1 MALLATEPEPWQ
13 PPLGWWGHT
22 WRAVLVLVVSL
33 LAWSVALPQQLD
45 RGPGW
50 VAVDLALGGACA
62 VAVLWR
68 RRAPLPIAVALNLVA
83 MVSGTAAGPAVLATV
98 SAATHRRRGQ
108 LVLLAALGFVS
119 GMTWSLTYPG
129 PESAEPVWVDW
140 LLNAIVSVAVV
151 VWGMYVGSRRELLW
165 TLRERAE
172 RAESEQA
179 LRVQQART
187 TERQRIAREMHDVL
201 GHRISLVSMHA
212 GALSFRRDLDRD
224 QVAQSAQVILDNANL
239 AMSDLRSVLGV
250 LRGDDVEPDAGLDAG
265 AGDRP
270 QPTLRDLPDLVEA
283 ARGSGTR
290 VSLQVEV
297 DDATAVP
304 DALGRTAYR
313 VVQEGLTNVRKHA
326 PGAPATVTVSGD
338 PAAGLRVRVDNPVAG
353 HAVGVGGGPGYGMVG
368 LAERAELRGGTLV
381 HAVDD
386 GRFVL
391 EVWLPWAT

>member
-1 MALLATEPEPWQ
+1 MRHLSPDPQPWQ
-13 PPLGWWGHT
+13 PPLGWWGHA
-22 WRAVLVLVVSL
+22 WRTVLVLLVSL
-33 LAWSVALPQQLD
+33 LAWSVAASQQLD
-45 RGPGW
+45 RGAGW
-50 VAVDLALGGACA
+50 VVLDVVVGVAAL
-62 VAVLWR
+62 VAVQWR
-68 RRAPLPIAVALNLVA
+68 RRAPFAVAVLVNLVTV
-83 MVSGTAAGPAVLATV
+83 VSGTAAGPAVLATV
-98 SAATHRRRGQ
+98 SAATHRKRGQ
-108 LVLLAALGFVS
+108 LVALAVLSFAS
-119 GMTWSLTYPG
+119 GTIWSVTYPD
-129 PESAEPVWVDW
+129 PRDLQPVWLDA

-179 LRVQQART
+179 LRVQQARA

-224 QVAQSAQVILDNANL
+224 QVAESAQVILDNANL

-250 LRGDDVEPDAGLDAG
+250 LRGDDGEVDMLAA
-265 AGDRP
+265 DRP
-270 QPTLRDLPDLVEA
+270 QPTLRDLPELVEA

-290 VSLQVEV
+290 VTLDLDV
-297 DDATAVP
+297 DDPSAVP

-326 PGAPATVTVSGD
+326 PGAPATVTVRGD
-338 PAAGLRVRVDNPVAG
+338 PTAGLRIRVANPLPAG
-353 HAVGVGGGPGYGMVG
+353 ALRGTTRPGYGMVG
-368 LAERAELRGGTLV
+368 LAERAELRGGTLT

-386 GRFVL
+386 DRFTL

>member
-1 MALLATEPEPWQ
+1 MVPLLAPDPEPWQ

-22 WRAVLVLVVSL
+22 WRGLLVVVVSL

-45 RGPGW
+45 RGPAW
-50 VAVDLALGGACA
+50 VVVDLVLGGACA
-62 VAVLWR
+62 VAVRWR
-68 RRAPLPIAVALNLVA
+68 RRAPLPVAVALNLVA

-108 LVLLAALGFVS
+108 LVLLAFLGFVS
-119 GMTWSLTYPG
+119 GMVWSATYPG
-129 PESAEPVWVDW
+129 PESAEPAWLDW

-224 QVAQSAQVILDNANL
+224 QVAQSAQVILDNATL

-250 LRGDDVEPDAGLDAG
+250 LRGDDTEPDTGS
-265 AGDRP
+265 GDRP
-270 QPTLRDLPDLVEA
+270 QPTLRDLPELVEA

-290 VSLQVEV
+290 VTLQVDV
-297 DDATAVP
+297 DDPTAVP

-326 PGAPATVTVSGD
+326 PGAPATVVVSGD
-338 PAAGLRVRVDNPVAG
+338 PAAGLRVRVDNPVPAG
-353 HAVGVGGGPGYGMVG
+353 AVDTGRGRGFGMVG
-368 LAERAELRGGTLV
+368 LAERAELRGGTLA

-386 GRFVL
+386 DRFTL
-391 EVWLPWAT
+391 EVWLPWTT